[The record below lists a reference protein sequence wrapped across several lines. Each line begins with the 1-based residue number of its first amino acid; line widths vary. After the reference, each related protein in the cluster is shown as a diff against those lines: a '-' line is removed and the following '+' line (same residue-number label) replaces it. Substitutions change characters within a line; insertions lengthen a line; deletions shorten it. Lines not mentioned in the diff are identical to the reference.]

1 MEDSRVKISLSSPLF
16 RESAY
21 AILGLSLASWWD
33 FLLDQSSLAFTWT
46 TKHYQNDKNA
56 GIQVLVPFEKFVF
69 LCCVTVVPM
78 VVLIPVDHP
87 RLVLI
92 FTSAVNS
99 QIILFAGFVGALCT
113 RCHGKYF
120 PRTITML
127 AMLAFNIMT
136 MMIVYLVNH
145 EPSLVITPTQQKVL
159 TSQWVFAGLYLIAV
173 VRWFYGEFVLHLLV
187 PRSLAYYAAL
197 VSMVNALFRKSSPNK
212 SKKEDEIDWKRIHRE
227 NTAYYP
233 IMYALIALLC
243 LLFLAGVYGLVNPIV
258 FELSD
263 HELFLINLPALV
275 HIICMIVLS
284 SQVSKHAIVA
294 YLHALL
300 ESKKSYVR

>member
-1 MEDSRVKISLSSPLF
+1 
-16 RESAY
+16 
-21 AILGLSLASWWD
+21 
-33 FLLDQSSLAFTWT
+33 
-46 TKHYQNDKNA
+46 
-56 GIQVLVPFEKFVF
+56 
-69 LCCVTVVPM
+69 M

-92 FTSAVNS
+92 FTAALNS
-99 QIILFAGFVGALCT
+99 QIILFAGFIGALCT

-120 PRTITML
+120 PRTITTL
-127 AMLAFNIMT
+127 TILVFNIMT
-136 MMIVYLVNH
+136 TVTVYLVNH
-145 EPSLVITPTQQKVL
+145 DASWGITPPEQHLL
-159 TSQWVFAGLYLIAV
+159 TSQWVFAALYLIAI

-187 PRSLAYYAAL
+187 PRALVYYAAL
-197 VSMVNALFRKSSPNK
+197 VSTANALFRKSSSDNDHK
-212 SKKEDEIDWKRIHRE
+212 AAEIDWKRIHRD

-243 LLFLAGVYGLVNPIV
+243 LGFLAGVYGIAPIV

-263 HELFLINLPALV
+263 HDLFLLNLPVLV
-275 HIICMIVLS
+275 HIVCMIVLS
-284 SQVSKHAIVA
+284 SQVNKHAIVA